1 MPTQDYLYVVNQ
13 GGQAQIPTPGAI
25 LIVVPASFVQQNGLA
40 AAQSLARRTYRVISG
55 LYHNPPPSLTA
66 EQRAL
71 YNQMMREIL
80 ITPPPRFSDRF
91 QTYATQPG
99 TLGEILSIGTGPP
112 PTNPSFELPTNLTT
126 VIHLNPDQDNVETQS
141 RVFRES
147 EVFNQDEPGVTLL
160 EMGTN
165 YINEMA
171 EAGAPSL
178 ISGLMTAG
186 LVASGL
192 YDSARNQLVDTM
204 VEQLR
209 EDMHLPGSY
218 YPGMPNTEFIQQSH
232 PDRAEFNRTI
242 SLFIGSED
250 MGHLLDGNQLA
261 TTVEMENGLPL
272 LSLELTGNVNSQTDA
287 ETGQHRFVMRP
298 ELRLADLRFQAYQA
312 PELGLAQEI
321 LLEQFNSPAFGTLQA
336 VIDAYN
342 QAIYHRLGPLGEK
355 YVLNPSE
362 DMDLS
367 EFSLIRNSDEPVTYT
382 DRAAYFVPYA
392 NIVGTAFEDAMP
404 DYTVNGRTMDSQRWL
419 PALRRASEGLLS
431 QMGILET
438 ARPELRAFAFQLF
451 FDTFQYAMTRAD
463 ASAYK
468 VMLLASPEDVVYSV
482 LTDAEVRQVKA
493 WYANSDN
500 RIWLMGRMRQ
510 LGLVRDAE
518 LIQHSLDNIFITTT
532 AQRLSTGPAQLE
544 ASGIDHWYSPVP
556 DGTGRLVAHSHPS
569 PQERQPFTIHDNQLY
584 VMVDYLSTDAPLNQL
599 ADRPSAWLYG
609 NTHTILQDMT
619 GSLIPADPYAVSA
632 ARFTESVQRLT
643 AGWDSSGSILTQTT
657 LENRL
662 QRLITEMGTLS
673 PPRDSQGR
681 LSPAIQNWWNQVHR
695 ASAEIMSKVRAAGFE
710 NIPMVTR
717 FHQRV
722 LDRFGVDFNS
732 PPLQYGRVSFE
743 DGAFVTWRGRV
754 TAGELGIPANWR
766 PGMAIE
772 GYSHEYGPYGSSW
785 YTAPSPDSALG
796 TNFALAWTGQSWPSP
811 GWSSMDASVQTGTT
825 QIQFTDSAGQ
835 VQEVDVPRGGEML
848 GTTHLIYT
856 IGEQN
861 PISVVAD
868 LEYYAGLAPH
878 SLSRDIIGIRTLHAL
893 ITRGS
898 RTANAYLTTLLSSSV
913 GPGARY
919 ADGTEVNG
927 LDATLLEGRNPTA
940 FVIHLDEDVTGIERS
955 LPETGS
961 GELRVMGMLAPGDNT
976 MENAFTF
983 LRNLYE
989 LRNRV
994 TIPTDVEM
1002 TQAEYTLAHQELVF
1016 EHAVARELGLP
1027 LRTRLSVNQIEP
1039 LVDAS
1044 GATPLLDQ
1052 HFQPIS
1058 PQRAHALNLLIQKV
1072 DLVIQIAERAGV
1084 DLMDVEINY
1093 DQPREAIDDIIWEAK
1108 TELPDGTPRDQ
1119 TLERLG
1125 ILERSAHET
1134 LIQIQEMR
1142 LREADE
1148 TLLRQPAPDFTIT
1161 PESVLTRVMEEHAQW
1176 QATMN
1181 RLITSREAGAL
1192 VNDILDTEISA
1203 LEDGLRTPQEIVDLL
1218 NQAHSPVRDLALSKL
1233 LEAHGR
1239 NPDIEEITN
1248 ILDLQDAALE
1258 RAWIRGTLS
1267 QEAHQVLALRLNQIR
1282 LSRMDGPD
1290 PIPGRELVLDPVW
1303 RRFLLEMRVPDIVSL
1318 RAMTPEGEIIDR
1330 SYPFFSHAG
1339 ESLAQTMSERPE
1351 LSQVLARWRNQNPS
1365 PTPRSELEVIL
1376 ATGGRLPSQI
1386 PAEAETILVRMY
1398 RPGTDK
1404 LVGIGLAIKHGA
1416 DNAVEIR
1423 ALEMDPSFIAHTDN
1437 QLSRS
1442 LMVEMVRAIYQAH
1455 PNSPIRL
1462 TPGNTDLVAVAV
1474 DLGFN
1479 LPSSPSIFSAT
1490 QPNQVS
1496 TRNALTD
1503 LRNLQAWSMEAG
1515 LGHLEVMLSRP
1526 GVAATPEMGRA
1537 LADLRTQWSG
1547 FLQDP
1552 GSDQAA
1558 QTALYNRLRNR
1569 LGDLAGRL
1577 VSKGQLQDLISPED
1591 FQYLE
1596 LLSRSAPH
1604 ASIQQGRAAYVSDP
1618 SPVVVVQLEN
1628 DGVARQSA
1636 EFLTQRYGTN
1646 AAHYRLDDQGRL
1658 VLDQGRAQV
1667 LNAESKIILVGH
1679 GDSNSVSGY
1688 TAEAIAELLSQ
1699 SGLFIPGM
1707 ELRRISVVACTV
1719 DDPNTHLVEGAP
1731 DNLFGEDLIRA
1742 AEQRDVTLDSVTTRS
1757 DLVMVDEQGRKWIG
1771 SPDEEGKVTWTR
1783 NGSGTKLLVERMAD
1797 GSFMTT
1803 RIPVG
1808 QGLVETREGTPSQGL
1823 GPKGD
1828 KVVRFINGQQV
1839 DENGLPLP
1847 QDQQLSAEE
1856 RAAVEALMGQSPT
1869 GSLSIENNQIRV
1881 LSLDNPIQLES
1892 DTAQAAQ
1899 RQAVQMIADLES
1911 GTLSPGDF
1919 SRDFRTRL
1927 NTEERVAVCNE
1938 LLHQYGERPDTAR
1951 LRTSVNT
1958 LESYIRSYF
1967 TQGRLSVESRQVAE
1981 VLLEHYRIEKTG
1993 EIQTGSDR
2001 VSNDVRLDPQQAA
2014 MALETNVAQAPALM
2028 TVTGGPDGGKTFV
2041 QRPDVQFTH
2050 EIYALNSLWP
2060 SMDEGP
2066 PLISEAL
2073 YQEVL
2078 AKAGAW
2084 REIVR
2089 PLGDTGYYDIYD
2101 AVTRVLE
2108 RRAVFH
2114 PLFDREYPTRIVI
2127 TRDPDGAIAAMGI
2140 HSREGKPMD
2149 LDYFLTDARLRLP
2162 SPPPGDYW
2170 VGAGWGNRLAT
2181 IRYLHDLY
2189 PDMSFEASSVNPRAL
2204 QSNLKLYFY
2213 DQDEPQ
2219 LDIPANQAE
2228 FEAAARSLFQRKTTF
2243 ISQAV
2248 TELEAVSR
2256 VHGTPEEQARIT
2268 QLRTRLTRMVD
2279 DTAAMNTMARFREM
2293 DTQLD
2298 SLRTD
2303 LAGAGQSLRLAHA
2316 DHLQDFG
2323 ANIRFVDQTWQ
2334 PTTDSL
2340 HTTYGDLVSRLRTE
2354 GMVLSADLANRP
2366 GTLEDFTQLI
2376 TAVDGTN
2383 STAYFNVLES
2393 RLSGSPAQLGLGV
2406 EELHGIR
2413 TPLEGIVN
2421 NRAQTLSTLLAQYD
2435 QAPTRALAETLGRNG
2450 AWILKLYQENRLSS
2464 EARLTVESL
2473 LEQVRLGN
2481 LNLTSVHDAQGG
2493 NGNLY
2498 FDAALSQVFFD
2509 TLTQTPARFYDTQN
2523 GVSTSGTSSN
2533 YFQDQTFT
2541 LTPDTTITDRLTG
2554 ATRDEIFRTLTQ
2566 WRTTAD
2572 QARVAQSIRDVYR
2585 FLDATVRT
2593 GVSTGFPRDTVHLLV
2608 TRGEDG
2614 QIAAFGLYQYNHD
2627 THDIWLKFTA
2637 TNPELLLPAAERTN
2651 GRLWRGAGAHSAQ
2664 SQLADALTRYP
2675 NAPRA
2680 VINPENVRAETI
2692 ARNLFFSASEH
2703 AQLFT
2708 TERGAADVSFTQAQ
2722 RSLIEREFLVLN
2734 RAVTDLVRFNA
2745 DSGILTGSWAQRLT
2759 DMAPEMLRLSV
2770 ELDDADTPQEV
2781 LDQANRLRQIQ
2792 YRFSRLAQQA
2802 RSEALDGEFEEG
2814 VAPAT
2819 VELMERYARFPAATD
2834 TAALFNGLVTS
2845 MGQSGD
2851 TITPHGA
2858 GSPEAMADLLVHM
2871 TTHLSQEEF
2880 ARHLTDTLQ
2889 DIAAGKI
2896 SPEAAHQ
2903 FVDTLM
2909 ALAETHP
2916 AQVADALKR
2925 VPSGL
2930 LQDIELG
2937 LGLNPDLDPGL
2948 SRSWNSYVEAL
2959 ENYWA
2964 QDVSRFAQ
2972 VEVETLQQSG
2982 QGESFDLAGAN
2993 REQDDQSRLVRFNDG
3008 EPVDEYGLPY
3018 LPTNPDRPSN
3028 DEITRIRDK
3037 YGHNFTGRVR
3047 IAPHLAA
3054 KENPGDLTETN
3065 PELTEKLSIFQRQ
3078 YARYQAIAGRE
3089 LPNVDVNPDAVRLQL
3104 DQAVES
3110 AINDSILT
3118 GKIQEINELIP
3129 QEVRAGINVKARA
3142 KALAD
3147 SIADA
3152 AAIRMEVERDH
3163 FRLMKA
3169 VTDQVDAQNARTGE
3183 DWVLVPDSIVFDGDE
3198 VRFQVVRRSDVEQV
3212 PSETAGQPDEYRIP
3226 DTAERVRFTV
3236 NTEGLLKSK
3245 AILESRKAQAEQLN
3259 RTAFDAEGNPRTSVL
3274 SRGVGYATTAGGLAL
3289 AGVGLLQAIR
3299 GIEDSNSWQAAYGI
3313 TTSSYFA
3320 GHAGV
3325 GILAQAAKSGIGKA
3339 IISGATELVD
3349 VAGKAAIKG
3358 IAMATGRAVEEVA
3371 EIAAKAGATALRA
3384 GASVAGVLG
3393 EIIPFAGAV
3402 IGVVMMGMDAY
3413 NLFTAKT
3420 DIQRVQYGVDLVM
3433 DGALT
3438 VIDLIGAA
3446 FPPAQIVTA
3455 PLAIVVGVVRMIFD
3469 SAMVHIA
3476 EDLDALPENA
3486 TTVQKVNAV
3495 FQGIVEGVVD
3505 LIKNLTPWGA
3515 VEETH
3520 KIMEQHAKDL
3530 AYINALNDPTT
3541 YFGIHPV
3548 DGVLGE
3554 RAIDF
3559 QVGDNSMLGGGI
3571 TAVVGDPGQLSTVT
3585 VSGVPENQLTGSS
3598 GNLSTHSAT
3607 WSGLLPGNTDYFVLG
3622 FGESYDIQVTRATA
3636 HMFWAIPVHSETVIA
3651 GMTANDQN
3659 LFGNYTGNNR
3669 DNVFL
3674 GPLMS
3679 NFQYHSINRPHR
3691 NDPRPLQTDAERRK
3705 QLADMR
3711 ATLSVY
3717 HYDLSGNGG
3726 NDTFIVG
3733 GGHATLTG
3741 GSGADTYVVKE
3752 NIQFVIDNDDTSADA
3767 MIDTLSLGEI
3777 ALENLELGIKAADHT
3792 IGFDPYSY
3800 TPGAIGAAARAA
3812 RDLSI
3817 GTTARTR
3824 SVAPHRAWYGTIDN
3838 FLSGSRYQHLQL
3850 RTSDGYMLTLDGEY
3864 FSGLH
3869 RRNTFFYTVRDQDIK
3884 GIYLQGRTSA
3894 NFDARSA
3901 TADVLV
3907 GGSGMANLRFR
3918 SAGYATGWYIPY
3930 LVNRAARYNTLN
3942 LTHLTY
3948 LMGDDRVNTLHGNAL
3963 DNFITGGGTSAT
3975 RTGGFDRLYGHQGN
3989 DILKSGTEF
3998 ADNTYFYGGE
4008 GDDTHIQS
4016 GGWGRHEGGEGA
4028 DRYVIE
4034 REDATFY
4041 IHENADDSV
4050 NSVKL
4055 NIAYDELRTVRL
4067 ANGALFIQQSVG
4079 NGLSHRGTLFG
4090 WGTEDINYEVTTK
4103 DGWILGKNAD
4113 GTGFKKIGFEAS
4125 THGDYIQEAVA
4136 AQVPQA
4142 NRGFTVTSL
4151 AAGRAAT
4158 ARVSEINFFGGRPTT
4173 YTFNMGRA
4181 EAILQ
4186 WFYDRGVD
4194 FGVHPAA
4201 WPTVRRF
4208 FSWSS
4213 LQNFTT
4219 LIRNQVDPPEAATG
4233 LTVVNDIIG
4242 TLRER
4247 TPSMSLPSEFLVTVP
4262 NSHRAATL
4270 SDFFGDTGL
4279 GTTAVDRAVFSTVTG
4294 YVWLEAGRHD
4304 FRLASSMLS
4313 RLRVNGNLLLT
4324 EGHGVVEKDAQKMIR
4339 YASFET
4345 ETAGYHAVEL
4355 TYRQGTGQVQLRDDA
4370 RRSYAREEHYLSLE
4384 VQTNNGPVQILGR
4397 GDHTPMA
4404 NLNAFPSGLRD
4415 LFAGRNPRNGVFIDQ
4430 NFENGTLVR
4439 ISGTHLDD
4447 RISGNAL
4454 DNILSGGGG
4463 NDILMGR
4470 GGADIYSLDG
4480 DSVDT
4485 IRNFDQDET
4494 MDTTYIDAN
4503 RSEISLSRTGTDDLG
4518 IYVNSRHIGT
4528 VENWFRESAF
4538 RHMLFHTKD
4547 NQYLQYVTPEGSRDT
4562 DNDSVLINIAPNF
4575 ADAEAGV
4582 SHTLANGLGAEYRQS
4597 LTGSDHDDML
4607 TGNDFA
4613 NRIAGLDGN
4622 DTLRGGAG
4630 NDQLFAGRGNDILV
4644 GGEGTDSYILTAGD
4658 GDNTIRNTQT
4668 GEEMNILRIYA
4679 DKDDITL
4686 TRSGNHLRA
4695 ATGTGEDAVSATV
4708 ENWFIDATVRH
4719 LMLFTD
4725 DGYLLTPA
4733 HDTASGRVPY
4743 TAMAMDLRHAT
4754 QGQTV
4759 DLTLAPALVKDVTG
4773 SAFADT
4779 LIGDEQDNLFIGNGG
4794 ADTLRGGGGSDTYI
4808 VERDA
4813 GTVTI
4818 DNTAR
4823 DNEQDMIVLNLD
4835 ADTWTG
4841 SRFLNQDLLIETNA
4855 GTSVR
4860 LTDYRL
4866 YERARDVLLSMN
4878 GSTYR
4883 LDESGQRS
4891 LMNQDLSQQTQGQTL
4906 TLAAGASGARGS
4918 EYNDHLTGNALD
4930 NHLDGGEGGM
4940 DVLSGRNG
4948 ADVYGVD
4955 IEMVTSA
4962 TRVSS
4967 LAAAST
4973 EIQAAGGRLILVDD
4987 QGTDEQVGTLQL
4999 REGSLSEVKTLRVGN
5014 HLYIYR
5020 SSTAL
5025 ADLTPGGDILIPAH
5039 AVVLPHW
5046 FANAAVR
5053 HMVIADDQ
5061 GFTADILD
5069 DGSIGPVTVIND
5081 GNQDGVTRDLSQGNA
5096 FRSVVKIS
5104 DSPGNDTYTGND
5116 KDNLFVLSQGAR
5128 ETVTGGNGQDTYY
5141 ITDLDTT
5148 RRITLTNGGQ
5158 DGKTDLIYVN
5168 DTSRVMNF
5176 SGYGTDTVHMQIGEV
5191 FFTLNV
5197 DSDQEEA
5204 PFSVITTDGFTYKVK
5219 TSGRLVVD
5227 TVDISQQ
5234 TTEVLDIFALGEPQL
5249 ATHYNL
5255 IGWTSMSFYAP
5266 RTAWGAKTLR
5276 GGVNTRLLGGDD
5288 NDNTLIVLNTR
5299 EQGVTLRGRGGSDV
5313 YMTGATG
5320 TYIIDNQ
5327 DTDGAQDTLNLMH
5340 DFRDLVFTRDNNDL
5354 LVANQDGSFSLRLL
5368 QYMSQADDGDQYR
5381 HIAFLTQD
5389 KVGFSLYANQIVED
5403 SSPFP
5408 VVISLDL
5415 SDTTDALTLDLR
5427 YRTRSYGNAY
5437 MAVSEFIGSKTA
5449 AVNLTTGNADMV
5461 VTTGSAAD
5469 TITTGQGK
5477 DIIRSDNGDD
5487 LIYTGQGDDM
5497 IFAGAGD
5504 DHVEAGDGDDVLI
5517 GNKGA
5522 DWLYGGSGSDSV
5534 LFDGDLAGETG
5545 VVVNLLTGKGQGGD
5559 AEGDTYVSIENVYGT
5574 WYQDELIGNNQAN
5587 VLSGGAGFDTLVG
5600 HGGNDIFLTGEG
5612 SANSVDGGEGSDLIR
5627 YADFSAGVRVDLTRG
5642 QAVHLDAQGDP
5653 TAFVDRLASIEDVEG
5668 SKYTDTIIGN
5678 DEDNRVLGSLGTD
5691 TINLGTGTDVVD
5703 YRNLT
5708 VHTDDNAGIWVDL
5721 ANAQPVVVAAD
5732 GSLSAYLVQ
5741 ALSNVETVYGSSAN
5755 DRIYG
5760 TANADV
5766 LAGYKGLDILR
5777 GRGGNDTFYAWG
5789 DGDAFYGGTGTDT
5802 VDYLNMAEGVVAS
5815 LRTGHGQ
5822 GLDDFHDIENLSGT
5836 LFNDVLEGNSQ
5847 ANLLYG
5853 GLGLDVIRG
5862 LGGNDTLM
5870 GIGDGDLMDGG
5881 DGIDTVTY
5889 ADANTG
5895 VWVTM
5900 GTEVMDIDQRHQW
5913 EKLVRRPDFLSHVET
5928 VVGSGFG
5935 DLIETSTGS
5944 ETIRSGQGNDWII
5957 GSMGSD
5963 TYDGGEGTDTVSF
5976 TDGGLTHGVEINL
5989 GANTARDRHSSAFT
6003 HTLANVEQ
6011 AQGSEHDDRIIG
6023 NTTGN
6028 DLIFASQGQDR
6039 IEARTATVVDFS
6051 RMYTDDGIAVSVET
6065 GTYGVDFDIQEVES
6079 TTRITGSA
6087 VIKGSL
6093 QADTFVGGAGDDHFQ
6108 GGKGNDAL
6116 DGGTGTDILDGGEGD
6131 DRYVFERGD
6140 GSVRIIDGKGNDT
6153 LDLSFYSTSEI
6164 GFYKEGQDLI
6174 ISAANDTLR
6183 IENQNNG
6190 GNHAV
6195 DRIVLSNGRAL
6206 TGAAVD
6212 NLITAMTQFSA
6223 DNSETVNSVQDVR
6236 NSAGLMSLAASA
6248 WQ

>member
-1 MPTQDYLYVVNQ
+1 MKGASGSPACPWPQQTFLTQNLNSLLQNTAPVANRPSQMGELFSGLTVE
-13 GGQAQIPTPGAI
+13 PPSTPGSALPNNLSLVVYLDPNRGTMVPNYSVFNEAALPEGGGGSVSI
-25 LIVVPASFVQQNGLA
+25 LELGTRFLGTMGSQGAGELVQALSIAGIVNRGVYSQDTLQQSVQLGQDTARTQGIPIWQAPEQPMDFTRTQYVDRVGLEQEASFLVLSNQNGTPLDRCILLA
-40 AAQSLARRTYRVISG
+40 STEAEELGMPVFKLETDAISHPYPELITAPLRSNEYMNPELDVARKILLNQFTRRTNATMADVIDT
-55 LYHNPPPSLTA
+55 YNA
-66 EQRAL
+66 AL
-71 YNQMMREIL
+71 IR
-80 ITPPPRFSDRF
+80 
-91 QTYATQPG
+91 
-99 TLGEILSIGTGPP
+99 TLGEAGRRYYLHP
-112 PTNPSFELPTNLTT
+112 
-126 VIHLNPDQDNVETQS
+126 NPDVNLGTINVRVDSTARQFQYSNQET
-141 RVFRES
+141 
-147 EVFNQDEPGVTLL
+147 
-160 EMGTN
+160 M
-165 YINEMA
+165 
-171 EAGAPSL
+171 
-178 ISGLMTAG
+178 LM
-186 LVASGL
+186 
-192 YDSARNQLVDTM
+192 
-204 VEQLR
+204 
-209 EDMHLPGSY
+209 
-218 YPGMPNTEFIQQSH
+218 
-232 PDRAEFNRTI
+232 
-242 SLFIGSED
+242 
-250 MGHLLDGNQLA
+250 
-261 TTVEMENGLPL
+261 
-272 LSLELTGNVNSQTDA
+272 
-287 ETGQHRFVMRP
+287 
-298 ELRLADLRFQAYQA
+298 
-312 PELGLAQEI
+312 
-321 LLEQFNSPAFGTLQA
+321 
-336 VIDAYN
+336 
-342 QAIYHRLGPLGEK
+342 
-355 YVLNPSE
+355 
-362 DMDLS
+362 
-367 EFSLIRNSDEPVTYT
+367 
-382 DRAAYFVPYA
+382 PYA
-392 NIVGTAFEDAMP
+392 NVGSRAFIDALPRRISRTAIQDIQDRSAQLISRLGESVQV
-404 DYTVNGRTMDSQRWL
+404 T
-419 PALRRASEGLLS
+419 
-431 QMGILET
+431 
-438 ARPELRAFAFQLF
+438 PELRAFAFQLF
-451 FDTFQYAMTRAD
+451 FDIYHQQSVGGENVRQKTAFD
-463 ASAYK
+463 
-468 VMLLASPEDVVYSV
+468 MLLRFSSEDVVYSILSDENV
-482 LTDAEVRQVKA
+482 QGLHA
-493 WYANSDN
+493 WYRDPAN
-500 RIWLMGRMRQ
+500 RTWLFDQFREAGMVDSTDLFVHER
-510 LGLVRDAE
+510 
-518 LIQHSLDNIFITTT
+518 LDNILSVT
-532 AQRLSTGPAQLE
+532 AESRMRTGRAQLE
-544 ASGIDHWYSPVP
+544 SSKTYARYSRVP
-556 DGTGRLVAHSHPS
+556 DETHTFIRHSHPS
-569 PQERQPFTIHDNQLY
+569 AESRRPFVFRDGRYYAAVEYRSNFGS
-584 VMVDYLSTDAPLNQL
+584 VAGL
-599 ADRPSAWLYG
+599 ARGAGNWLYG
-609 NTHTILQDMT
+609 PSATLVRQLAAD
-619 GSLIPADPYAVSA
+619 IPTARPYDIRAYQFSNDVTALLTRWASRRVAPDAITARADLA
-632 ARFTESVQRLT
+632 A
-643 AGWDSSGSILTQTT
+643 
-657 LENRL
+657 
-662 QRLITEMGTLS
+662 ITRRIGPFA

-681 LSPAIQNWWNQVHR
+681 LEQSSEGWWRQIHR
-695 ASAEIMSKVRAAGFE
+695 TQAELESTLETLGVNMDATE
-710 NIPMVTR
+710 VTDLR
-717 FHQRV
+717 WV
-722 LDRFGVDFNS
+722 LNDRFGVDPAHPPADNGSVWFENNS
-732 PPLQYGRVSFE
+732 FH
-743 DGAFVTWRGRV
+743 TWRGPV
-754 TAGELGIPANWR
+754 TAQEIDLPQGWR
-766 PGMAIE
+766 PGMDLDGFEVTDTEE
-772 GYSHEYGPYGSSW
+772 GAFRYTPTEAGHPMGKAFTIAWNGQAWPTSAFHQMEILERPATTSLTFTPPGETPRTLDVPTGYVRLDETHVMWTFGDGPRLALVADLSQYEGFSE
-785 YTAPSPDSALG
+785 PSLAEEFHR
-796 TNFALAWTGQSWPSP
+796 FAQMHTLFSKTQAGRVLLQHLQD
-811 GWSSMDASVQTGTT
+811 GAADASARFAADT
-825 QIQFTDSAGQ
+825 
-835 VQEVDVPRGGEML
+835 EVGGLSPSLFQGREAVAMVVRL
-848 GTTHLIYT
+848 GTTT
-856 IGEQN
+856 GGWARE
-861 PISVVAD
+861 
-868 LEYYAGLAPH
+868 
-878 SLSRDIIGIRTLHAL
+878 
-893 ITRGS
+893 
-898 RTANAYLTTLLSSSV
+898 TA
-913 GPGARY
+913 
-919 ADGTEVNG
+919 
-927 LDATLLEGRNPTA
+927 LDATGL
-940 FVIHLDEDVTGIERS
+940 
-955 LPETGS
+955 
-961 GELRVMGMLAPGDNT
+961 LRVLSLDTLGADARLNVMNYIH
-976 MENAFTF
+976 
-983 LRNLYE
+983 RVSE
-989 LRNRV
+989 LELQTSFSRTGPMPDGQYRHSISAL
-994 TIPTDVEM
+994 TLE
-1002 TQAEYTLAHQELVF
+1002 QAIS
-1016 EHAVARELGLP
+1016 RELGLP
-1027 LRTRLSVNQIEP
+1027 LRSVIDP
-1039 LVDAS
+1039 LRVENLAPMDGS
-1044 GATPLLDQ
+1044 VLLAWSN
-1052 HFQPIS
+1052 HVPIS
-1058 PQRAHALNLLIQKV
+1058 PAQRHQFNLIAQELQ
-1072 DLVIQIAERAGV
+1072 LARQVIETAGV
-1084 DLMDVEINY
+1084 DTSDIPY
-1093 DQPREAIDDIIWEAK
+1093 DIGNPWEALSISLDRVTQLPGGEARTTALRELRMISRTIADTSETIGELNRTTGPAQFRTPAQGDLPTAQSVMDMVRAQEAQLQAEL
-1108 TELPDGTPRDQ
+1108 TELVT
-1119 TLERLG
+1119 
-1125 ILERSAHET
+1125 
-1134 LIQIQEMR
+1134 
-1142 LREADE
+1142 
-1148 TLLRQPAPDFTIT
+1148 
-1161 PESVLTRVMEEHAQW
+1161 
-1176 QATMN
+1176 AT
-1181 RLITSREAGAL
+1181 EAGPRIVAL
-1192 VNDILDTEISA
+1192 VQRELMGLD
-1203 LEDGLRTPQEIVDLL
+1203 DGLRAPEDVLEWLKRTSQ
-1218 NQAHSPVRDLALSKL
+1218 PVRDMALSHL
-1233 LEAHGR
+1233 LEIHGTQPVNPDIHQILLAQESRIMEAFQQGTLSDTARQILAVRMEQVRLANGR
-1239 NPDIEEITN
+1239 NPDMVLGHRLELSPEMLRYILEFNAPYTTN
-1248 ILDLQDAALE
+1248 ETLLNNDGSTTQVPVERYESVTTSLEQGVQQRTDLARTISRWDAMDTGRTFTQLETILETGRLTGDMA
-1258 RAWIRGTLS
+1258 T
-1267 QEAHQVLALRLNQIR
+1267 AHQTFLTRVYDRTSGSLKGVALAVQTAEN
-1282 LSRMDGPD
+1282 GP
-1290 PIPGRELVLDPVW
+1290 V
-1303 RRFLLEMRVPDIVSL
+1303 DIVDIATRTASATLDGQTFYGLARAVHQSDPNAHIRFTPNSEVL
-1318 RAMTPEGEIIDR
+1318 RTAAANLLFQSSTET
-1330 SYPFFSHAG
+1330 PFFSSQMNAG
-1339 ESLAQTMSERPE
+1339 DIDIAASRLESMQNHYMDWAFGQVDRISGQLYTVLSDTLVDQLA
-1351 LSQVLARWRNQNPS
+1351 A
-1365 PTPRSELEVIL
+1365 
-1376 ATGGRLPSQI
+1376 
-1386 PAEAETILVRMY
+1386 
-1398 RPGTDK
+1398 
-1404 LVGIGLAIKHGA
+1404 
-1416 DNAVEIR
+1416 
-1423 ALEMDPSFIAHTDN
+1423 
-1437 QLSRS
+1437 SRS
-1442 LMVEMVRAIYQAH
+1442 GWETFKATDAFPGGPAQRLEAYFNIRRELGAIAEEMSNRGRAFGTGLLEDQQHFLELFTRTDPNGGFRETASAYVQDSSHRIIVEFGNDPITAQAANFLAGKH
-1455 PNSPIRL
+1455 DTRPIRYRV
-1462 TPGNTDLVAVAV
+1462 NK
-1474 DLGFN
+1474 
-1479 LPSSPSIFSAT
+1479 I
-1490 QPNQVS
+1490 
-1496 TRNALTD
+1496 
-1503 LRNLQAWSMEAG
+1503 
-1515 LGHLEVMLSRP
+1515 
-1526 GVAATPEMGRA
+1526 
-1537 LADLRTQWSG
+1537 
-1547 FLQDP
+1547 
-1552 GSDQAA
+1552 
-1558 QTALYNRLRNR
+1558 
-1569 LGDLAGRL
+1569 
-1577 VSKGQLQDLISPED
+1577 GQ
-1591 FQYLE
+1591 LE
-1596 LLSRSAPH
+1596 LLD
-1604 ASIQQGRAAYVSDP
+1604 GT
-1618 SPVVVVQLEN
+1618 PVDLP
-1628 DGVARQSA
+1628 
-1636 EFLTQRYGTN
+1636 TN
-1646 AAHYRLDDQGRL
+1646 T
-1658 VLDQGRAQV
+1658 
-1667 LNAESKIILVGH
+1667 KILLVGH
-1679 GDSNSVSGY
+1679 GAPGQVGGY
-1688 TAEAIAELLSQ
+1688 TADEIMDILETGGLVD
-1699 SGLFIPGM
+1699 SGDTVA
-1707 ELRRISVVACTV
+1707 RISVVACTT
-1719 DDPNTHLVEGAP
+1719 DNPSTPTEEGPP
-1731 DNLFGEDLIRA
+1731 DAEFGKTLIQEA
-1742 AEQRDVTLDSVTTRS
+1742 QERDVTVDSVSSRS
-1757 DLVMVDEQGRKWIG
+1757 TLVMVDETGRKWLG
-1771 SPDEEGKVTWTR
+1771 TPSPDGESVLWQRGGNASKT
-1783 NGSGTKLLVERMAD
+1783 LVERLPGGELEA
-1797 GSFMTT
+1797 TK
-1803 RIPVG
+1803 IPVG
-1808 QGLVETREGTPSQGL
+1808 QGILESRPGTTAQAL
-1823 GPKGD
+1823 GPGRTE
-1828 KVVRFINGQQV
+1828 VVRFFYGIQV
-1839 DENGLPLP
+1839 DENGLPINE
-1847 QDQQLSAEE
+1847 DQALTEAERALVVEAYGNDIPMGTVSFEAGAIRIVSTEDPTLTGNEESDAQEAAEE
-1856 RAAVEALMGQSPT
+1856 LIEDLYAIEITSQEMAQNFQRMPPLEKKAVINLLLEKYGRNPDSEELQEGIRELEEEIEAHL
-1869 GSLSIENNQIRV
+1869 I
-1881 LSLDNPIQLES
+1881 
-1892 DTAQAAQ
+1892 
-1899 RQAVQMIADLES
+1899 S
-1911 GTLSPGDF
+1911 GTLDEQAQF
-1919 SRDFRTRL
+1919 V
-1927 NTEERVAVCNE
+1927 TEI
-1938 LLHQYGERPDTAR
+1938 LM
-1951 LRTSVNT
+1951 
-1958 LESYIRSYF
+1958 
-1967 TQGRLSVESRQVAE
+1967 
-1981 VLLEHYRIEKTG
+1981 EHYRTQRTAQTSSEARQTDFHMTLKPEQTRLAV
-1993 EIQTGSDR
+1993 ETIQTRAPVLMR
-2001 VSNDVRLDPQQAA
+2001 VA
-2014 MALETNVAQAPALM
+2014 
-2028 TVTGGPDGGKTFV
+2028 PDGSKTII
-2041 QRPDVQFTH
+2041 QRQGAAFSN
-2050 EIYALNSLWP
+2050 EIYALNTESAHG
-2060 SMDEGP
+2060 ETAP
-2066 PLISEAL
+2066 PLIDAQLRAEIETLVGQWLTLAREQGRNGFHEVYESTLEAIER
-2073 YQEVL
+2073 Q
-2078 AKAGAW
+2078 GIPTG
-2084 REIVR
+2084 RHTVR
-2089 PLGDTGYYDIYD
+2089 PTNIL
-2101 AVTRVLE
+2101 
-2108 RRAVFH
+2108 
-2114 PLFDREYPTRIVI
+2114 I
-2127 TRDPDGAIAAMGI
+2127 TRDPEGNIAAIGVHSETANGI
-2140 HSREGKPMD
+2140 KNE
-2149 LDYFLTDARLRLP
+2149 YFITDARLRI
-2162 SPPPGDYW
+2162 SPRPAGDYW
-2170 VGAGWGNRLAT
+2170 VGAGHENLVTTLREINA
-2181 IRYLHDLY
+2181 RYPGRPVSAH
-2189 PDMSFEASSVNPRAL
+2189 AVNS
-2204 QSNLKLYFY
+2204 QSHHILLEQYFSEQGISWLVPPS
-2213 DQDEPQ
+2213 DPEQ
-2219 LDIPANQAE
+2219 
-2228 FEAAARSLFQRKTTF
+2228 FEAAAQSLLQKKGALMA
-2243 ISQAV
+2243 QAL
-2248 TELEAVSR
+2248 TELETLVTG
-2256 VHGTPEEQARIT
+2256 HGTSEEQARVVQI
-2268 QLRTRLTRMVD
+2268 RSRLTQVTDRNASPETIASFQEIEAD
-2279 DTAAMNTMARFREM
+2279 LSGLRRDIAATGQA
-2293 DTQLD
+2293 
-2298 SLRTD
+2298 LRI
-2303 LAGAGQSLRLAHA
+2303 AHPETIGTE
-2316 DHLQDFG
+2316 QFG
-2323 ANIRFVDQTWQ
+2323 SNIRYVDQTWR
-2334 PTTDSL
+2334 PTSDAL
-2340 HTTYGDLVSRLRTE
+2340 HATYTRL
-2354 GMVLSADLANRP
+2354 LSQLRIKGVPMTADLTDRA
-2366 GTLEDFTQLI
+2366 GTIEDFTHLIETVNARGSAEELGLIETQLQ
-2376 TAVDGTN
+2376 TN
-2383 STAYFNVLES
+2383 SGETELTFVEQH
-2393 RLSGSPAQLGLGV
+2393 QL
-2406 EELHGIR
+2406 R
-2413 TPLEGIVN
+2413 TPIDAIMAQRAGQLSALLEEYG
-2421 NRAQTLSTLLAQYD
+2421 
-2435 QAPTRALAETLGRNG
+2435 QAPTQALADTL
-2450 AWILKLYQENRLSS
+2450 ADQESWILKFYRENRLNTD
-2464 EARLTVESL
+2464 ARLTVETL
-2473 LEQVRLGN
+2473 MERVRLAN
-2481 LNLTSVHDAQGG
+2481 LDLTSVHDAQGG
-2493 NGNLY
+2493 NGSLY
-2498 FDAALSQVFFD
+2498 LDTVLGQVFFD
-2509 TLTQTPARFYDTQN
+2509 SLTQQRAQYYDTVD
-2523 GVSTSGTSSN
+2523 GVSTPGTDTT
-2533 YFQDQTFT
+2533 YYRDQTYT
-2541 LTPDTTITDRLTG
+2541 LTPDITVPDRLNG
-2554 ATRDEIFRTLTQ
+2554 AVRDEIFRTLTQ
-2566 WRTTAD
+2566 WREGVGEANVNQET
-2572 QARVAQSIRDVYR
+2572 QELYR

-2593 GVSTGFPRDTVHLLV
+2593 AVATGYPRDTVHLVV
-2608 TRGEDG
+2608 TRGADG
-2614 QIAAFGLYQYNHD
+2614 QIAAFGLYQHNHD
-2627 THDIWLKFTA
+2627 THDVWLKYTA
-2637 TNPELLLPAAERTN
+2637 TNPELLLPASERGN
-2651 GRLWRGAGAHSAQ
+2651 GRLWRGAGTHSIQ
-2664 SQLADALTRYP
+2664 SQTADALTRYP
-2675 NAPRA
+2675 NA
-2680 VINPENVRAETI
+2680 VKLIGNPQNVRVEQITRSLFYGTWEQ
-2692 ARNLFFSASEH
+2692 AR
-2703 AQLFT
+2703 LFT
-2708 TERGAADVSFTQAQ
+2708 TEPGAASVGFSQAQ
-2722 RSLIEREFLVLN
+2722 RSLIERESVVLN
-2734 RAVTDLVRFNA
+2734 QAIQDLVRYNRETET
-2745 DSGILTGSWAQRLT
+2745 LTGAWADRL
-2759 DMAPEMLRLSV
+2759 AILPREMLNLSV
-2770 ELDDADTPQEV
+2770 ELDDADEASEV
-2781 LDQANRLRQIQ
+2781 REQAERFRRIQ
-2792 YRFSRLAQQA
+2792 YKFSRLAKEA
-2802 RSEALDGEFEEG
+2802 RRQSLGGEFEESLDIH
-2814 VAPAT
+2814 T
-2819 VELMERYARFPAATD
+2819 LELVDRYGQFPEATD
-2834 TAALFNGLVTS
+2834 SRGLFDLLAGALGETGEGL
-2845 MGQSGD
+2845 
-2851 TITPHGA
+2851 TPHA
-2858 GSPEAMADLLVHM
+2858 PGSPEALTDILAHMAGELGSDA
-2871 TTHLSQEEF
+2871 F
-2880 ARHLTDTLQ
+2880 ARNLSEVFKEV
-2889 DIAAGKI
+2889 AAGRV

-2903 FVDTLM
+2903 LVDTLM
-2909 ALAETHP
+2909 DLAEARPTEVVN
-2916 AQVADALKR
+2916 ALGQV
-2925 VPSGL
+2925 
-2930 LQDIELG
+2930 
-2937 LGLNPDLDPGL
+2937 DPGL
-2948 SRSWNSYVEAL
+2948 LRDLDMGLSLDTGLAESWNSYVSSL
-2959 ENYWA
+2959 EDYWA
-2964 QDVSRFAQ
+2964 RDVSRFAQ
-2972 VEVETLQQSG
+2972 VEVENLQQSG
-2982 QGESFDLAGAN
+2982 QGESFELAGATPAQ
-2993 REQDDQSRLVRFNDG
+2993 EEGSRLVMFNDG
-3008 EPVDEYGLPY
+3008 EPVDQFGLPFH
-3018 LPTNPDRPSN
+3018 PENADRPT
-3028 DEITRIRDK
+3028 DEEIARVREK
-3037 YGHNFTGRVR
+3037 YGFHYTGRVR
-3047 IAPHLAA
+3047 IAPHLAT
-3054 KENPGDLTETN
+3054 KENPGDLSETN
-3065 PELTEKLSIFQRQ
+3065 PELADRLSIFQRQ
-3078 YARYQAIAGRE
+3078 YARYRSIAGRE
-3089 LPNVDVNPDAVRLQL
+3089 LPTVDVNPKAVRLQL

-3110 AINDSILT
+3110 ALNDSILT
-3118 GKIQEINELIP
+3118 GKIQEINELMP
-3129 QEVRAGINVKARA
+3129 QEVRAGINVRARTQ
-3142 KALAD
+3142 ALAE

-3183 DWVLVPDSIVFDGDE
+3183 DWVLDPDSIVFDGDE
-3198 VRFQVVRRSDVEQV
+3198 VRFQVVRRSAVEQL

-3245 AILESRKAQAEQLN
+3245 AILETRKAQAEQLN

-3274 SRGVGYATTAGGLAL
+3274 SRGIGYATTAGGLAL

-3313 TTSSYFA
+3313 TASSYFA

-3349 VAGKAAIKG
+3349 VAGEAAIKG

-3402 IGVVMMGMDAY
+3402 IGMVMMGMDAY

-3420 DIQRVQYGVDLVM
+3420 DMQRIQYGVDLVM

-3455 PLAIVVGVVRMIFD
+3455 PLSIVVGVVRMIFD

-3548 DGVLGE
+3548 DGVTGE
-3554 RAIDF
+3554 KAIDF

-3598 GNLSTHSAT
+3598 GNLSTHSVT
-3607 WSGLLPGNTDYFVLG
+3607 WQGLLPGNTDYFVLG
-3622 FGESYDIQVTRATA
+3622 FGASYDIEVTEATA
-3636 HMFWAIPVHSETVIA
+3636 HLFWAIPVHSETVIA
-3651 GMTANDQN
+3651 GMTANNQN

-3679 NFQYHSINRPHR
+3679 NFQYHSTNRPHR

-3717 HYDLSGNGG
+3717 HYELSGNGG

-3733 GGHATLTG
+3733 GGHASMTG
-3741 GSGADTYVVKE
+3741 GSGADTYVIKE
-3752 NIQFVIDNDDTSADA
+3752 NIQFVIDNEDTSPNA

-3792 IGFDPYSY
+3792 IGFDPYDY
-3800 TPGAIGAAARAA
+3800 TPGAIGAASQAA
-3812 RDLSI
+3812 RYLSI
-3817 GTTARTR
+3817 GTTARTT
-3824 SVAPHRAWYGTIDN
+3824 SEAPHRAWYGTIDN
-3838 FLSGSRYQHLQL
+3838 FLSGSQYQHLQL
-3850 RTSDGYMLTLDGEY
+3850 RTSDGYMVTLDGEY

-3894 NFDARSA
+3894 DFDARNA

-3907 GGSGMANLRFR
+3907 GGSGMADLRFR
-3918 SAGYATGWYIPY
+3918 SAGYATGWYTPY
-3930 LVNRAARYNTLN
+3930 LVNRAAQYNTLN

-3948 LMGDDRVNTLHGNAL
+3948 LMGDDRVNTLHGNTL
-3963 DNFITGGGTSAT
+3963 DNFITGGGTSGT
-3975 RTGGFDRLYGHQGN
+3975 ETGGFDRLYGHQGN

-4016 GGWGRHEGGEGA
+4016 SGWGRHKGGEGA

-4034 REDATFY
+4034 RGNATFY

-4055 NIAYDELRTVRL
+4055 DIAYDELRAVRL
-4067 ANGALFIQQSVG
+4067 TNGALFIQQTNG
-4079 NGLSHRGTLFG
+4079 NTHTHRGTLFG
-4090 WGTEDINYEVTTK
+4090 WSTEGVNYEVTTK

-4113 GTGFKKIGFEAS
+4113 GTGFEKIGFEAS
-4125 THGDYIQEAVA
+4125 THGDYIREAVA
-4136 AQVPQA
+4136 AQVPEA
-4142 NRGFTVTSL
+4142 ERGFTVTTQVT
-4151 AAGRAAT
+4151 GQTAAT

-4173 YTFNMGRA
+4173 YTFDMGRA

-4186 WFYDRGVD
+4186 WFYDLGVD

-4201 WPTVRRF
+4201 WVTVKPFLARR
-4208 FSWSS
+4208 S
-4213 LQNFTT
+4213 LQDFTD
-4219 LIRNQVDPPEAATG
+4219 LIRDQIQPPVAATG
-4233 LTVVNDIIG
+4233 LAAANDIIG
-4242 TLRER
+4242 TLREGEPPI
-4247 TPSMSLPSEFLVTVP
+4247 TLPLQFLQEVP
-4262 NSHRAATL
+4262 NSHRDAPL

-4279 GTTAVDRAVFSTVTG
+4279 GTTAVDRAVSSTVTG

-4313 RLRVNGNLLLT
+4313 RLRVDGELLLV

-4518 IYVNSRHIGT
+4518 IYVNSHHIGT

-4538 RHMLFHTKD
+4538 RHMLFHTRD

-4575 ADAEAGV
+4575 ADAKAGV

-4733 HDTASGRVPY
+4733 HDTASGTVPY
-4743 TAMAMDLRHAT
+4743 TAMSMDLRHAT

-4759 DLTLAPALVKDVTG
+4759 DLTQAPALVKDVTG

-4779 LIGDEQDNLFIGNGG
+4779 LIGDEQDNLIIGNGG

-4841 SRFLNQDLLIETNA
+4841 SRFLNQDLLIETSA

-4883 LDESGQRS
+4883 LDESGQRNP
-4891 LMNQDLSQQTQGQTL
+4891 MNQDLSQQTQGQTL

-4955 IEMVTSA
+4955 IEMITSA

-4967 LAAAST
+4967 LTAAST

-5039 AVVLPHW
+5039 AVGLPHW
-5046 FANAAVR
+5046 FANATVR

-5158 DGKTDLIYVN
+5158 DGKTDIIYVN

-5204 PFSVITTDGFTYKVK
+5204 PFSVVTTDGFTYKVM

-5234 TTEVLDIFALGEPQL
+5234 TTEVLDLYSLTEPRL
-5249 ATHYNL
+5249 ATYYDQF
-5255 IGWTSMSFYAP
+5255 GWTSRAFYVP

-5276 GGVNTRLLGGDD
+5276 GGINTRLLGGDD
-5288 NDNTLIVLNTR
+5288 NDNTFIVLNTR
-5299 EQGVTLRGRGGSDV
+5299 DQGVTLRGRGGSDV

-5327 DTDGAQDTLNLMH
+5327 DTTGAQDTLNLMH
-5340 DFRDLVFTRDNNDL
+5340 DFNDLIFTRDNDDL
-5354 LVANQDGSFSLRLL
+5354 LVVNQGGSFSLRLL

-5381 HIAFLTQD
+5381 HLSFVSQD
-5389 KVGFSLYANQIVED
+5389 NVGFTVTKQAVEPGTD
-5403 SSPFP
+5403 VLLPL
-5408 VVISLDL
+5408 ITALDL
-5415 SDTTDALTLDLR
+5415 SDTTEEISLDLG
-5427 YRTRSYGNAY
+5427 TRSPAFGNAY
-5437 MAVSEFIGSKTA
+5437 MAVSKFVGSKTS
-5449 AVNLTTGNADMV
+5449 VTKLTTGNGDTA
-5461 VTTGSAAD
+5461 VTTGFAAD
-5469 TITTGQGK
+5469 TITSGDGRDIVRSGKGNDQITTG
-5477 DIIRSDNGDD
+5477 R
-5487 LIYTGQGDDM
+5487 GDDM
-5497 IFAGAGD
+5497 IFAGTGD

-5691 TINLGTGTDVVD
+5691 TINLGAGTDVVD

-5847 ANLLYG
+5847 ANFLYG

-6003 HTLANVEQ
+6003 HTLRNIEQ

-6051 RMYTDDGIAVSVET
+6051 RMYTDDGIAVSVEADS
-6065 GTYGVDFDIQEVES
+6065 YEAEFDILDRES
-6079 TTRITGSA
+6079 TTRITGGAS
-6087 VIKGSL
+6087 IKGSY
-6093 QADTFVGGAGDDHFQ
+6093 QDDTFTGGNGADHFQ
-6108 GGKGNDAL
+6108 GGKGNDVL
-6116 DGGTGTDILDGGEGD
+6116 DGGTGSDVLDGGEGND
-6131 DRYVFERGD
+6131 SYRFERGD
-6140 GSVRIIDGKGNDT
+6140 GFAGIIDASGKDT
-6153 LDLSFYSTSEI
+6153 LVLERYSVNEVAFWMDGKDLM
-6164 GFYKEGQDLI
+6164 
-6174 ISAANDTLR
+6174 ISAGTDSLR
-6183 IENQNNG
+6183 VYDQVSASG
-6190 GNHAV
+6190 SAV
-6195 DRIVLSNGRAL
+6195 DRIRLSNGMEL
-6206 TGAAVD
+6206 TASGISGLVS
-6212 NLITAMTQFSA
+6212 AMARFDA
-6223 DNSETVNSVQDVR
+6223 DNDEVSISSAQDVR
-6236 NSAGLMSLAASA
+6236 NNSQLMSLSVSA